1 MKDTMIQ
8 RFSDAK
14 IHASFV
20 SLHQTIFLK
29 MSSEFFFEKDIRL
42 ENKRARLNGQQD
54 EWKNG

>member
-1 MKDTMIQ
+1 MIQ

-20 SLHQTIFLK
+20 FLHQTIFLK
-29 MSSEFFFEKDIRL
+29 MLSEIFFEKDIRL